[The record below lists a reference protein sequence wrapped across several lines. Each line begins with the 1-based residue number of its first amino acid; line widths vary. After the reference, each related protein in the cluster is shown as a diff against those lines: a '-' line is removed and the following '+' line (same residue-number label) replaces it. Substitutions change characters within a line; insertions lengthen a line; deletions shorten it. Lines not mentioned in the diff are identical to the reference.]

1 MRVADG
7 LLAVIGKIR
16 EHAVV
21 ENLSAFQVAIQQ
33 RKFTADPFD

>member
-21 ENLSAFQVAIQQ
+21 ENLSAFS
-33 RKFTADPFD
+33 RDPTAEIHGRPI